1 MKLIHK
7 AMAGTMESSDIM
19 VTIEPKEEGGIEL
32 ELTSSV
38 MQQFGRQIEAVIRE
52 TLKGLGVAETSIQT
66 TEFYI
71 YPEGYISNGIVYNTG
86 GLRPAVSLKP
96 GTPVIGGDGTVI
108 SPYLIR

>member
-19 VTIEPKEEGGIEL
+19 ITIEPKEEGGIQL

-52 TLKGLGVAETSIQT
+52 TLKGLGVENALVTAADKGALDCTIKARVNCAAFRAADSE
-66 TEFYI
+66 EY
-71 YPEGYISNGIVYNTG
+71 VW
-86 GLRPAVSLKP
+86 
-96 GTPVIGGDGTVI
+96 
-108 SPYLIR
+108 

>member
-38 MQQFGRQIEAVIRE
+38 MQQFGRQIEEHVEYVRRVLQRGSHPRDTE
-52 TLKGLGVAETSIQT
+52 GPGRGERPRDRGRQGRPGLHHQGQSQLRSVPRCGQRR
-66 TEFYI
+66 
-71 YPEGYISNGIVYNTG
+71 VRMG
-86 GLRPAVSLKP
+86 GEIK
-96 GTPVIGGDGTVI
+96 
-108 SPYLIR
+108 

>member
-19 VTIEPKEEGGIEL
+19 ITIEPKEEGGIQL

-52 TLKGLGVAETSIQT
+52 TLKGLGVENALVTAADKGALDCTI
-66 TEFYI
+66 
-71 YPEGYISNGIVYNTG
+71 
-86 GLRPAVSLKP
+86 
-96 GTPVIGGDGTVI
+96 
-108 SPYLIR
+108 